1 MPGMEHN
8 EEKVKAGVPGSEAA
22 DEAATLDPALEL
34 ARCREELA
42 AETERR
48 LYILAESENLKKRL
62 VKEKEEYFKYAT
74 ENIVSELLPVLDN
87 LELALVH
94 GRGAPACKDLV
105 MGVDMTRKVFLDILG
120 RHGVEEFGA
129 PGEEFNPEHHEAL
142 GVEEAPDV
150 PRNHVSRV
158 MQKGYR
164 LRGRLLRPAKV
175 MVRQG

>member
-1 MPGMEHN
+1 MEHN
-8 EEKVKAGVPGSEAA
+8 EEEKRMDASPSDGAGDAA
-22 DEAATLDPALEL
+22 APDPEQEL

-42 AETERR
+42 AESERR

-87 LELALVH
+87 LDLALLH
-94 GRGAPACKDLV
+94 GRGTPGCKDLV
-105 MGVDMTRKVFLDILG
+105 MGVDMTRKVFVDILS

-129 PGEEFNPEHHEAL
+129 PGEEFNPEHHEAV
-142 GVEEAPDV
+142 GMEESPDV
-150 PRNHVSRV
+150 AENHVSRV
-158 MQKGYR
+158 LQKGFR

>member
-1 MPGMEHN
+1 MEHN
-8 EEKVKAGVPGSEAA
+8 EEEKRMDASPADGAA
-22 DEAATLDPALEL
+22 DAAPLDPEREL

-42 AETERR
+42 AESERR

-87 LELALVH
+87 LDLALLH
-94 GRGAPACKDLV
+94 GRGNPGCKDLV
-105 MGVDMTRKVFLDILG
+105 TGVDMTRKVFVDILS

-129 PGEEFNPEHHEAL
+129 PGEEFNPEHHEAV
-142 GVEEAPDV
+142 GMEESPDV
-150 PRNHVSRV
+150 AENHVSRV
-158 MQKGYR
+158 LQKGYR

>member
-1 MPGMEHN
+1 MERN
-8 EEKVKAGVPGSEAA
+8 EEKNTVGVSGEGMA
-22 DEAATLDPALEL
+22 DAAATPDPALEL

-42 AETERR
+42 AETDRR

-87 LELALVH
+87 LDLALVH
-94 GRGAPACKDLV
+94 GRENAACRDLV
-105 MGVDMTRKVFLDILG
+105 MGVEMTRKVFVDILA
-120 RHGVEEFGA
+120 RHGVEEFGTQ
-129 PGEEFNPEHHEAL
+129 GEEFNPEHHEAL

-150 PRNHVSRV
+150 AQNHVSRV
-158 MQKGYR
+158 LQKGYR

>member
-1 MPGMEHN
+1 MEHTEDKN
-8 EEKVKAGVPGSEAA
+8 RKDAA
-22 DEAATLDPALEL
+22 PADGAEQAATPDPAMDL

-42 AETERR
+42 AESERR

-74 ENIVSELLPVLDN
+74 ESIVSELLPVLDN
-87 LELALVH
+87 LDLAIMH
-94 GRGAPACKDLV
+94 SRGNPACKDVV
-105 MGVDMTRKVFLDILG
+105 MGVEMTRKVFVDILA

-129 PGEEFNPEHHEAL
+129 AGEEFNPEHHEAV
-142 GVEEAPDV
+142 GVEETPDV
-150 PRNHVSRV
+150 APNHISKVLQR
-158 MQKGYR
+158 GYR

>member
-1 MPGMEHN
+1 MEHTEDKN
-8 EEKVKAGVPGSEAA
+8 IVDATQAEGAAGTP
-22 DEAATLDPALEL
+22 DPALEL

-42 AETERR
+42 AESERR

-74 ENIVSELLPVLDN
+74 ESIVSELLPVLDN
-87 LELALVH
+87 LDLAVHH
-94 GRGAPACKDLV
+94 GRGNPACKDVV
-105 MGVDMTRKVFLDILG
+105 MGVEMTRKVFADILS

-129 PGEEFNPEHHEAL
+129 PGEAFNPEHHEAV
-142 GVEEAPDV
+142 GVEEVPDIG
-150 PRNHVSRV
+150 PDHVTRV
-158 MQKGYR
+158 LQKGYR

>member
-1 MPGMEHN
+1 MEHN
-8 EEKVKAGVPGSEAA
+8 EEKNRMDAPQTGGPGAA
-22 DEAATLDPALEL
+22 AAMDPAQEL

-42 AETERR
+42 AESERR

-74 ENIVSELLPVLDN
+74 ESIVSELLPVLDN
-87 LELALVH
+87 LDLALLH
-94 GRGAPACKDLV
+94 GRGAAGCKDLV
-105 MGVDMTRKVFLDILG
+105 MGVEMTRKVFVDILS

-129 PGEEFNPEHHEAL
+129 PGEEFNPEHHEAV
-142 GVEEAPDV
+142 GMEESPDV
-150 PRNHVSRV
+150 AENHISRV
-158 MQKGYR
+158 LQRGYR

>member
-1 MPGMEHN
+1 MEHTEDKN
-8 EEKVKAGVPGSEAA
+8 RMDAA
-22 DEAATLDPALEL
+22 PADGAEQAATLDPAMEL

-42 AETERR
+42 AENERR

-74 ENIVSELLPVLDN
+74 ESIVSELLPVLDN
-87 LELALVH
+87 LDLAIMH
-94 GRGAPACKDLV
+94 SRGNPACKDVV
-105 MGVDMTRKVFLDILG
+105 MGVEMTRKVFVDILA

-129 PGEEFNPEHHEAL
+129 AGEEFNPEHHEAL
-142 GVEEAPDV
+142 GMEETQDVAP
-150 PRNHVSRV
+150 NHVSKVLQR
-158 MQKGYR
+158 GYR

>member
-1 MPGMEHN
+1 MEHD
-8 EEKVKAGVPGSEAA
+8 EEKRKAEAPAPGDA
-22 DEAATLDPALEL
+22 DEAALDPAQAL
-34 ARCREELA
+34 AACREELA

-62 VKEKEEYFKYAT
+62 LKEKEEYFKYAT

-94 GRGAPACKDLV
+94 GRGNAACKDLV
-105 MGVDMTRKVFLDILG
+105 MGVEMTRKVFLDILA

-129 PGEEFNPEHHEAL
+129 AGEEFDPEHHEAL

-150 PRNHVSRV
+150 SPDHVVRV